1 MPKTPDI
8 ATYATASPLG
18 AVCARFRISTGRLAE
33 LAGSSRTSVWRLL
46 KNTAAVSQQRKL
58 NAVLAKTLPAFLA
71 AERDISPA
79 ELDEL
84 MTGLFDGEYEPMINQ
99 RIELTAAELKFFGLS
114 ADPFTRPP
122 QTRDEVFISPEYREI
137 IDRVTDAVHYQG
149 FVSVIGPIGAG
160 KSTLRALISDHVDSN
175 PNLRLVWPE
184 FFDMQN
190 VSPAQIAE
198 AILIEFNAPVP
209 HSSVRRGNAV
219 KQLLANLYKD
229 GKRVAIAFDEAHRL
243 NDSALSSLKNF
254 LEMNSGGFQRYLGVI
269 MFGQP
274 VFEAR
279 LRDARFQELV
289 ERIVPLHMPDFGPS
303 AEGYLRHRLALVGAD
318 ADRLFDREAL
328 DLICGKAQTPLQL
341 GNIANEAMRVSKSA
355 FNNKQVVGSAIST
368 RMFFENRVQGF
379 KRRKAA

>member
-137 IDRVTDAVHYQG
+137 IDR
-149 FVSVIGPIGAG
+149 
-160 KSTLRALISDHVDSN
+160 
-175 PNLRLVWPE
+175 
-184 FFDMQN
+184 
-190 VSPAQIAE
+190 
-198 AILIEFNAPVP
+198 
-209 HSSVRRGNAV
+209 
-219 KQLLANLYKD
+219 
-229 GKRVAIAFDEAHRL
+229 
-243 NDSALSSLKNF
+243 
-254 LEMNSGGFQRYLGVI
+254 
-269 MFGQP
+269 
-274 VFEAR
+274 
-279 LRDARFQELV
+279 
-289 ERIVPLHMPDFGPS
+289 
-303 AEGYLRHRLALVGAD
+303 
-318 ADRLFDREAL
+318 
-328 DLICGKAQTPLQL
+328 
-341 GNIANEAMRVSKSA
+341 
-355 FNNKQVVGSAIST
+355 
-368 RMFFENRVQGF
+368 
-379 KRRKAA
+379 